1 MFCMT
6 AFRGHDDDFLYEV
19 QVTHPPPQYP
29 RIVLRSQDAK
39 IIKRPGIRGRY
50 YRLRSLA
57 RRLHRFI
64 NEDWRSY

>member
-1 MFCMT
+1 MFSMT
-6 AFRGHDDDFLYEV
+6 AFHGHDDDFLYEV
-19 QVTHPPPQYP
+19 QCTYPPPQYP

-39 IIKRPGIRGRY
+39 IIKRRGVRGHY

-64 NEDWRSY
+64 LK